1 MPQRLPSGS
10 SGKGEGTE
18 CGRSVQR
25 LHQRLF
31 TFMPRPCSENGRSVL
46 GTSCFCTPATTCSC
60 WDPRGLLCHP
70 QKATGQ
76 GKPTQRRHRRGS
88 RATSGQYEPRGTLQA
103 HCGKPGSGRG
113 CPHFRAPGGG
123 LSTLFSAECALW
135 PHHTECGCLAR
146 AHPHTAA
153 PLCRPWLPAAV
164 LGPGG
169 CGCRQLSFWQLLWL
183 PRTSP
188 WEASPNAMCLG
199 AGFRSRTGW
208 SGPQHPK
215 LQGGQSADPPPV
227 LASLPS
233 PLPQLC
239 LPLCQ
244 AFCSCRGCIPRWAL
258 VPPRHSSPLGWAWQA
273 AGRASER

>member
-1 MPQRLPSGS
+1 MCPLATPHRVWLSG
-10 SGKGEGTE
+10 
-18 CGRSVQR
+18 
-25 LHQRLF
+25 
-31 TFMPRPCSENGRSVL
+31 
-46 GTSCFCTPATTCSC
+46 
-60 WDPRGLLCHP
+60 
-70 QKATGQ
+70 
-76 GKPTQRRHRRGS
+76 
-88 RATSGQYEPRGTLQA
+88 
-103 HCGKPGSGRG
+103 
-113 CPHFRAPGGG
+113 
-123 LSTLFSAECALW
+123 
-135 PHHTECGCLAR
+135 R

-188 WEASPNAMCLG
+188 WEASPSAMCLG

-215 LQGGQSADPPPV
+215 LQGGQSGDPPPA

-239 LPLCQ
+239 PHLCQ

-258 VPPRHSSPLGWAWQA
+258 VPPRHWAGPGRQLGGPARGSGFFLLSPGAQLPSLPPTLPHLEEDTWAWPHLQQ
-273 AGRASER
+273 GPLVPL